1 MLSSL
6 TRILVSK
13 RYQAAFHKVAFF
25 LSPTVYTIAAKK
37 GFLMIL
43 DATLGG
49 ILMVRFVNQWF
60 EMAVVAA
67 IVLVSSASVSIGII

>member
-1 MLSSL
+1 
-6 TRILVSK
+6 
-13 RYQAAFHKVAFF
+13 
-25 LSPTVYTIAAKK
+25 
-37 GFLMIL
+37 MIL